1 MVKKDSENKK
11 VLGAT
16 KTLYNEI
23 LFRSILEKS
32 CYKKLEESGLVFSYE
47 TEKIILWEGCKLTM
61 PIFAP
66 KKLGP
71 GRFGRFLEEQTRSL
85 LNITYTPDFVV
96 LYKDYKIYFDVKGKE
111 NDTYPLKKKMF
122 IKHLQQRQDEVKYIF
137 FEPHNVRQMVQAIHL
152 IETL

>member
-1 MVKKDSENKK
+1 MVTKDSENKK

-16 KTLYNEI
+16 RTLYNDI

-32 CYKKLEESGLVFSYE
+32 CYKKLEESELTFSYE
-47 TEKIILWEGCKLTM
+47 TERILLWEGCKLSI

-66 KKLGP
+66 KKSGP
-71 GRFGRFLEEQTRSL
+71 GRYGRFLEQQTRSL

-122 IKHLQQRQDEVKYIF
+122 IKCLQQRQDEFKYIF
-137 FEPHNVRQMVQAIHL
+137 MEPHNVRQMIQAIDL
-152 IETL
+152 IKTL

>member
-1 MVKKDSENKK
+1 MEEGSNKK

-16 KTLYNEI
+16 RTLYNNI
-23 LFRSILEKS
+23 MFRSILEKS
-32 CYKKLEESGLVFSYE
+32 CYKKLEESSLTFEYE
-47 TEKIILWEGCKLTM
+47 TEKFVLWEGCKLSI

-71 GRFGRFLEEQTRSL
+71 GRFGKFLEEQKRSL
-85 LNITYTPDFVV
+85 LNMTYTPDFVI

-122 IKHLQQRQDEVKYIF
+122 IKHLQEMQDGVKYIF
-137 FEPHNVRQMVQAIHL
+137 FEPHNVRQMLQAIDL
-152 IETL
+152 IKTL